1 MKRRLISILIALF
14 MAFTFMPVS
23 VTAGGTPAQIT
34 GLQWKD
40 AVGTA
45 TWKALTT
52 ADSYNVFLWNEE
64 KQLVTVTT
72 ETNEYNFY
80 EEMNTYGSGYYRFM
94 VQGVNELGKGA
105 ASEYSEEY
113 FFLKAGDRE
122 ITSLNATIT
131 PPMEGDL
138 PDTHPVSAN
147 PDAYDV
153 KVAKHYT
160 GMPCWYEDGSIASPN
175 HVMAEGQKFEK
186 YGQYFVQIEFT
197 PKPGYVFHV
206 EKNDNVKLNGEAGG
220 YKCTYEAS
228 TKTVG
233 YRFGFVGQEK
243 GFYSCVRFMLNPETM
258 IREMYI
264 TKGTQLPYVSD
275 PVWEGYYFDGW
286 VSDDDPN
293 EHYQFSQPVTT
304 DILIL
309 TARFIP
315 IVTGIQL
322 EASSIM
328 KYDDGT
334 YGLKADYL
342 KEIYKKDSAEV
353 TLSVS
358 PFDKDKYS
366 YDYIKTE
373 PEVDVKY
380 YFMVELSSGKEGMPG
395 AYWSEEMKTGNK
407 IKVASAEVELVDIG
421 HSPGG
426 ASCTMLFSYVRKPK
440 PIPMHRLYNPNSGEH
455 FYTGNTG
462 EKDALVK
469 LGWQYENIGWVAPPA
484 SSKPVY
490 RLYNKY
496 AGDHHYTMNAG
507 ERDALIKA
515 GWDYENIGWYSDDN
529 EEVPLYRQYN
539 PNAKTGSHNYTVNK
553 AENDA
558 LVKLGWIEEGI
569 GWYGVK

>member
-1 MKRRLISILIALF
+1 MKRRLISIFTALF

-52 ADSYNVFLWNEE
+52 ADTYNVFLWNEE

-72 ETNEYNFY
+72 ETNEDNVY

-131 PPMEGDL
+131 PPMEGNL
-138 PDTHPVSAN
+138 PDTKPVSAN
-147 PDAYDV
+147 PNAYDV

-220 YKCTYEAS
+220 YQCTYEAA
-228 TKTVG
+228 TRTVG

-309 TARFIP
+309 TARFVP

-328 KYDDGT
+328 KYGDGT
-334 YGLKADYL
+334 YGLKPDVL
-342 KEIYKKDSAEV
+342 NVFFKKDSAPV
-353 TLSVS
+353 NLSVTA
-358 PFDKDKYS
+358 FDKGKYEF
-366 YDYIKTE
+366 DFLKTE
-373 PEVDVKY
+373 PEIGKQY
-380 YFMVELSSGKEGMPG
+380 YFSVELESGKEGMAD
-395 AYWSEEMKTGNK
+395 AYWSEEMKTGNI
-407 IKVASAEVELVDIG
+407 IKVADAEVKLDEIG

-426 ASCTMLFSYVRKPK
+426 ASCTMLFTYVRKGK
-440 PIPMHRLYNPNSGEH
+440 PVSMHRLYNPYSGEH
-455 FYTGNTG
+455 FYTGSTE
-462 EKDALVK
+462 EKDFLVK
-469 LGWQYENIGWVAPPA
+469 EGWKYEGIGWTAPEK
-484 SSKPVY
+484 SSTPVY
-490 RLYNKY
+490 RLYNKN
-496 AGDHHYTMNAG
+496 AGDHHYTTDAH
-507 ERDALIKA
+507 EREVLISV
-515 GWDYENIGWYSDDN
+515 GWTDEKIGWYSDDSKG
-529 EEVPLYRQYN
+529 VPLYRQYN
-539 PNAKTGSHNYTVNK
+539 PNAKAGSHNYTTDK
-553 AENDA
+553 HENDT
-558 LVKLGWIEEGI
+558 LVSLGWVEEGI